1 VNLEADADGTGGPE
15 GDDVGPTA
23 DPLVALGIPSVTAEA
38 GRGEVGYLN
47 TQWRYKK
54 KLAIAFTAVAMIFA
68 SR

>member
-23 DPLVALGIPSVTAEA
+23 DPLVALGIPIGDGGSST
-38 GRGEVGYLN
+38 GEVGYLN